1 MNDMSNSSHD
11 IVVNERNYAMPHTC
25 AVAICLDGCEP
36 AYLDEAI
43 RAGLMPTLKRIKEEG
58 TVRLAHSVIP
68 SFTNPN
74 NLSIATG
81 RPPAVHGI
89 CGNFLIDPETGE
101 EVMMNDVKFL
111 RAPTIFSAFYK
122 AGKKVAVVTAK
133 DKLRALLGD
142 GMAFD
147 EGRAFCF
154 SAEKSDTTTR
164 EEHGIENA
172 SAWLDTPVPEVYSAD
187 LSEFVFIAGVKLL
200 REEKPD
206 VMYLTTTD
214 YVQHKYAPG
223 VPEANAFYEMF
234 DKHLT
239 ELDALGAAIV
249 ITGDHG
255 MKPKHDADG
264 LPSVIYLQDLFDEW
278 IGNDKARVILPITDP
293 YVVHHGALG
302 SFATVYLPDDADE
315 NSLIERLSAIDDIL
329 VVLNKSDACA
339 RFELPEDRM
348 GDLVVI
354 SGENMTLGTSEHRHD
369 LAALNEPLRSHGG
382 LTEQEVPFIVNRQ
395 MPDLPDAPD
404 LRNFDAFHYAT
415 KAATLVSNS

>member
-1 MNDMSNSSHD
+1 MNEVSSVT
-11 IVVNERNYAMPHTC
+11 IEANGRNYEAANTC
-25 AVAICLDGCEP
+25 AIAICLDGCEP

-43 RAGLMPTLKRIKEEG
+43 AAGLMPTLKRIRETG
-58 TVRLAHSVIP
+58 TVRMAHSVIP

-89 CGNFLIDPETGE
+89 CGNFLIDPDTGE

-111 RAPTIFSAFYK
+111 RAPTIFSAFYNQ
-122 AGKKVAVVTAK
+122 GKKVAVVTAK
-133 DKLRALLGD
+133 DKLRALLGA
-142 GMAFD
+142 GLKFD

-154 SAEKSDTTTR
+154 SAEKSDTTTVA
-164 EEHGIENA
+164 ENGVDNA
-172 SAWLDTPVPEVYSAD
+172 SDWLDTPVPEVYSAE

-200 REEKPD
+200 KEERPD
-206 VMYLTTTD
+206 IMYLTTTD

-255 MKPKHDADG
+255 MKPKHGADG
-264 LPSVIYLQDLFDEW
+264 SPSVIYLQDKFDEW
-278 IGNDKARVILPITDP
+278 LGKDEARVILPITDP

-302 SFATVYLPDDADE
+302 AFATVYLPDGADE
-315 NSLIERLSAIDDIL
+315 STLIAKLEATDDIIL
-329 VVLNKSDACA
+329 AINKKDACA

-354 SGENMTLGTSEHRHD
+354 SGENMTLGTSEDRHD

-382 LTEQEVPFIVNRQ
+382 LTEQEVPFIVNRVIA
-395 MPDLPDAPD
+395 DLPDAPE
-404 LRNFDAFHYAT
+404 LRNFDAFYYAT
-415 KAATLVSNS
+415 KAAGLQTN

>member
-1 MNDMSNSSHD
+1 MSNPPHD
-11 IVVNERNYAMPHTC
+11 VTVNARAYANPKTC
-25 AVAICLDGCEP
+25 AIAICLDGCEP

-43 RAGLMPTLKRIKEEG
+43 AAGLMPTLKRIKEEG
-58 TVRLAHSVIP
+58 TVRFAHSVVP

-89 CGNFLIDPETGE
+89 CGNFLIDPDTGE

-111 RAPTIFSAFYK
+111 RAPTIFSAFYE

-133 DKLRALLGD
+133 DKLRALLGA
-142 GMAFD
+142 GLKFD

-154 SAEKSDTTTR
+154 SAERSDTTTVA
-164 EEHGIENA
+164 ENGIDNA

-200 REEKPD
+200 KEERPD

-214 YVQHKYAPG
+214 YVQHKHAPG

-255 MKPKHDADG
+255 MKPKHDENGD
-264 LPSVIYLQDLFDEW
+264 PSVIYLQDKFDEW
-278 IGNDKARVILPITDP
+278 VGKDRARVILPITDP

-302 SFATVYLPDDADE
+302 SFATVYLPEGADE
-315 NSLIERLSAIDDIL
+315 ADLIAKLDAMEDVL
-329 VVLNKSDACA
+329 VVLNKQDACA

-348 GDLVVI
+348 GDLIVI

-395 MPDLPDAPD
+395 IPDLPDAPE
-404 LRNFDAFHYAT
+404 LRNFDAFFYAA
-415 KAATLVSNS
+415 KAATLATNS